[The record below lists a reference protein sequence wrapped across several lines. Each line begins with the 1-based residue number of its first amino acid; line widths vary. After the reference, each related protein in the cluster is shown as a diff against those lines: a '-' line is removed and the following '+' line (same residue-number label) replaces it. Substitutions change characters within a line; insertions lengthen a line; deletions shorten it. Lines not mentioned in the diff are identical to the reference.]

1 MPDIEQHGCY
11 RAKNNQDLFQALINS
26 IENAESVLRK
36 YENQ

>member
-11 RAKNNQDLFQALINS
+11 RAKNNHHFFQALINS
-26 IENAESVLRK
+26 IENAKSVLRK